1 MEANQSCLINKI
13 FTIPYL
19 DKVIANQDRTYLEEY
34 VSKYVSKESNL
45 TWGKVIDEIY
55 QQMDQEHRNE
65 YFYKNTMMNRLLV
78 EKEELSHT
86 AVLTELP
93 IAESKADMVLINGR
107 GVVYEIKTDLDDF
120 TRLENQ
126 INDYYK
132 VFSYVN
138 VVVSYKQYPKVREM
152 LRDTKVGI
160 YVLYDSGS
168 LLPRKRAMCNRE
180 QLSYD
185 SMFQILRKN
194 EYESILQKYQGKL
207 PGVSSFFY
215 YQECRKRIGKL
226 GITTLQKEV
235 QECLKRRTLLSKEN
249 IIHEEKVPYALRFFA
264 YFSREGIKR
273 YERIVN
279 FIGDKVGG

>member
-1 MEANQSCLINKI
+1 
-13 FTIPYL
+13 
-19 DKVIANQDRTYLEEY
+19 
-34 VSKYVSKESNL
+34 
-45 TWGKVIDEIY
+45 
-55 QQMDQEHRNE
+55 
-65 YFYKNTMMNRLLV
+65 
-78 EKEELSHT
+78 
-86 AVLTELP
+86 
-93 IAESKADMVLINGR
+93 
-107 GVVYEIKTDLDDF
+107 
-120 TRLENQ
+120 
-126 INDYYK
+126 
-132 VFSYVN
+132 
-138 VVVSYKQYPKVREM
+138 M

-194 EYESILQKYQGKL
+194 EYERILQKYQGKL